1 MDRAAL
7 KSGLTAG
14 KRGNRGPDAKR
25 IGAAWP
31 RARIRHPALHAGGW
45 GCDAGTAV
53 WAHRQHPFDRVARL
67 RRWRI
72 VRRSEGGDRGHVACR
87 RDRKGAARHHLDC
100 VAPGLI
106 AAGMTLGVP
115 KDCQEAGVAR
125 TPMERN
131 GAPEEVAYAI
141 AFFTSPRAS
150 VVTGQAL
157 FVCGG
162 LSIGF

>member
-1 MDRAAL
+1 
-7 KSGLTAG
+7 
-14 KRGNRGPDAKR
+14 
-25 IGAAWP
+25 
-31 RARIRHPALHAGGW
+31 
-45 GCDAGTAV
+45 
-53 WAHRQHPFDRVARL
+53 
-67 RRWRI
+67 
-72 VRRSEGGDRGHVACR
+72 
-87 RDRKGAARHHLDC
+87 
-100 VAPGLI
+100 
-106 AAGMTLGVP
+106 MTLGVS

-141 AFFTSPRAS
+141 AFFTSPQAS